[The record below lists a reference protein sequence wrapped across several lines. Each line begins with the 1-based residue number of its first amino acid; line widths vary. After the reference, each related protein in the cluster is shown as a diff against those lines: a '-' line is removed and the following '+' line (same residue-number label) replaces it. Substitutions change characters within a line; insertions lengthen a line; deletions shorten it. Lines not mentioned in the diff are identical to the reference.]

1 MTLPASGAISI
12 NDLHTEFALGQ
23 NLNAYR
29 GQLYAT
35 SAIPPGAAV
44 FPSGA
49 ISLSDFYSTSKV
61 TAQTTT
67 NLPGGTFTVPP
78 YRTIT
83 FTATGGSGGQT
94 GANGVYSGGPLN
106 GAPTG
111 GSAGGSGGNTTV
123 GSYVT
128 GAGGGPSAG
137 GSTSSVTL
145 TNPVLGGTGPTSG
158 TTFTVTIGGGGG
170 GGQGGPIYSWNGS
183 TYIFAGFAGTGAS
196 GAAGSATVSWT
207 A

>member
-1 MTLPASGAISI
+1 MTLPSSGPISI
-12 NDLHTEFALGQ
+12 NDINTEFALGN

-29 GQLYAT
+29 GALYAT
-35 SAIPPGAAV
+35 
-44 FPSGA
+44 PSGTA
-49 ISLSDFYSTSKV
+49 GVFSAGTISMSAFYSTQKV

-83 FTATGGSGGQT
+83 FTATGGGGGQT

-106 GAPTG
+106 GVPTG
-111 GSAGGSGGNTTV
+111 GSSGASGGNTTV
-123 GSYVT
+123 GGYVT

-145 TNPVLGGTGPTSG
+145 TNPVLGGAGPVSG
-158 TTFTVTIGGGGG
+158 STLSVSIGGGGG
-170 GGQGGPIYSWNGS
+170 GGQGGAIFVWNGS
-183 TYIFAGFAGTGAS
+183 TYIASGFAATGAS
-196 GAAGSATVSWT
+196 GAAGSATVAWT